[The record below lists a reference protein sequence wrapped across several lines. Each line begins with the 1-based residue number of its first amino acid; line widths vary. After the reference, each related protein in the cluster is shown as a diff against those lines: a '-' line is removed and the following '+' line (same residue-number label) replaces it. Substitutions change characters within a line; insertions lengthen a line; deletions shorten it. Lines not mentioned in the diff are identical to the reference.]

1 MACKDIDRLL
11 PAEDKSSEP
20 EYGLVQRDQSSLLSC
35 KRYAFIT
42 SVLLTLSVTL
52 NALLLLSHA
61 TPFMTA
67 SHPDRSE
74 YGLLLNSLYSQYA
87 ILTTLLANL
96 EVDTT
101 VTWEKQS
108 DYSSDNMTLADERW
122 KTLSADDG
130 IVAMDREW
138 AASKGLPPSE
148 PIFPWDSSKSI
159 YLLNGYH
166 GIHCLVSSI
175 HELDNPVLTSLEKAQ
190 LHLTLR
196 EYRDG
201 LPQSHTFEHSNHCL
215 DWLRGDVMC
224 RADDTPLYTT
234 RSMVPENGI
243 GQSRQCRDWSKLE
256 TWARKHHS
264 CYRYGDFVVE
274 DKLPSQ
280 LGRFKYCPSDSPY
293 LPAVRKHF
301 GKGDDWFPVGP

>member
-1 MACKDIDRLL
+1 MACKDLDRLL
-11 PAEDKSSEP
+11 QGEDKYSDSE
-20 EYGLVQRDQSSLLSC
+20 YSLAQREKSRLLSY
-35 KRYAFIT
+35 KRYALIA
-42 SVLLTLSVTL
+42 SALLTLSVIL
-52 NALLLLSHA
+52 NAILLSSRA
-61 TPFMTA
+61 TLFMTE
-67 SHPDRSE
+67 SHPNRSE
-74 YGLLLNSLYSQYA
+74 YGPLLNGLYSQYVV
-87 ILTTLLANL
+87 LTTLPANL

-148 PIFPWDSSKSI
+148 SIFPWDSSKSI

-175 HELDNPVLTSLEKAQ
+175 HELDNPELTSLQKAQ

-234 RSMVPENGI
+234 RSMVPENGV
-243 GQSRQCRDWSKLE
+243 GQSRQCRDWGKLE
-256 TWARKHHS
+256 AWAREHNS

-274 DKLPSQ
+274 DKIPSQ